1 VLRIA
6 GILGPSEKKSM
17 KKILLC
23 FVIVVLLL
31 FGFAVGVFLPFSA
44 VTKGTP
50 VGTYSAP
57 RTALL
62 IIDIQ
67 KDMTEES
74 GKRPLNLP
82 QTNSIIS
89 VVNQL
94 IQNAG
99 KKDWLVVYI
108 THEYQKKSALRLVTK
123 DFLLE
128 GMPGAGV
135 DPRLTVINQNHFI
148 KQRMDA
154 FSNFEFDDFLRKN
167 QVDQLLITGMAAE
180 ECVDRTCR
188 GALNRKY
195 AVTVISDAIAG
206 RSNESRK
213 KKINDYERYGAH
225 IVQAQTLLEGQS
237 TLISK

>member
-1 VLRIA
+1 
-6 GILGPSEKKSM
+6 M
-17 KKILLC
+17 KKIVC
-23 FVIVVLLL
+23 VFIIIVLLL

-44 VTKGTP
+44 ITKGTP
-50 VGTYSAP
+50 IGTYAAP

-67 KDMTEES
+67 KDMTENS

-89 VVNQL
+89 VVNEL

-108 THEYQKKSALRLVTK
+108 THEYPKKSPLRLVTK

-128 GMPGAGV
+128 GTPGAEI
-135 DPRLTVINQNHFI
+135 DPRLSVINQNHFI
-148 KQRMDA
+148 KHTMDA
-154 FSNFEFDDFLRKN
+154 FSNSGFDVFLRKN
-167 QVDQLLITGMAAE
+167 QVTHVLITGMAAE
-180 ECVDRTCR
+180 ECVDRTCQ

-195 AVTVISDAIAG
+195 AVTVISDAVAG
-206 RSNESRK
+206 RSNESRR
-213 KKINDYERYGAH
+213 KKINDYERYGAQ
-225 IVQAQTLLEGQS
+225 IAQAQS
-237 TLISK
+237 LINVN